1 MSTAEPCWSAETMK
15 TMKTLGTLGAFAFLA
30 LFAWPAP
37 LYAGQNPQPNA
48 QQEDADAKKNEQQA
62 RVLLDSMV
70 KALGG
75 AAWLNLPGYEL
86 IGRTSGF
93 YQGKP
98 TGEITDF
105 FDYYAPPDKER
116 VEFGKKRQVAQIFV
130 GNEGWEVTYRGKR
143 ALPKDQLDDY
153 LRRRDHSVGVV
164 VRSWLKDPRTIL
176 IYGGQE
182 TVERH
187 LADKVTLLSSTND
200 NLTVELDAET
210 HLPLRKSF
218 EWRDPLYKDKNT
230 EAEEYDDYHTIS
242 GFPTAFTITRLHN
255 DDMSNQRFLYNAIY
269 GGAVPPDMFD
279 PDAAARKLK
288 K

>member
-1 MSTAEPCWSAETMK
+1 MKRLRIVALPCVA
-15 TMKTLGTLGAFAFLA
+15 LLCVFAL
-30 LFAWPAP
+30 PGP
-37 LYAGQNPQPNA
+37 LHG
-48 QQEDADAKKNEQQA
+48 QEDAAGKQNDQKA
-62 RVLLDSMV
+62 RALLDTMV

-98 TGEITDF
+98 TGDITDF

-116 VEFGKKRQVAQIFV
+116 VEFGKKRQVAQIFT

-164 VRSWLKDPRTIL
+164 VRTWLKDPGTIL

-187 LADKVTLLSSTND
+187 LADKITLLSTTND
-200 NLTVELDAET
+200 NVTLELDAET

-218 EWRDPLYKDKNT
+218 EWRDPVYKDKNT

-242 GFPTAFTITRLHN
+242 GFPTAFTLTRFHN
-255 DDMSNQRFLYNAIY
+255 DDMTNQRFLYNAIY
-269 GGAVPPDMFD
+269 GGALPPAMFNV
-279 PDAAARKLK
+279 DATAAKLK

>member
-1 MSTAEPCWSAETMK
+1 
-15 TMKTLGTLGAFAFLA
+15 
-30 LFAWPAP
+30 
-37 LYAGQNPQPNA
+37 
-48 QQEDADAKKNEQQA
+48 
-62 RVLLDSMV
+62 VLLDSMV

-164 VRSWLKDPRTIL
+164 VRSWLKDP
-176 IYGGQE
+176 GPS
-182 TVERH
+182 
-187 LADKVTLLSSTND
+187 LS
-200 NLTVELDAET
+200 
-210 HLPLRKSF
+210 
-218 EWRDPLYKDKNT
+218 
-230 EAEEYDDYHTIS
+230 
-242 GFPTAFTITRLHN
+242 
-255 DDMSNQRFLYNAIY
+255 M
-269 GGAVPPDMFD
+269 
-279 PDAAARKLK
+279 AARRPSSATWRTR
-288 K
+288 

>member
-1 MSTAEPCWSAETMK
+1 MK
-15 TMKTLGTLGAFAFLA
+15 RLWVVALLSVALLFVFTLH
-30 LFAWPAP
+30 AP
-37 LYAGQNPQPNA
+37 LRA
-48 QQEDADAKKNEQQA
+48 QQEDAAGKQNDQKA
-62 RVLLDSMV
+62 RVLLDTMV

-75 AAWLNLPGYEL
+75 NAWLNLPGYEL
-86 IGRTSGF
+86 IGRTSAF

-98 TGEITDF
+98 TGEIMDF

-116 VEFGKKRQVAQIFV
+116 VEFGKKRQVAQIFI

-143 ALPKDQLDDY
+143 ALPKDQLADY

-164 VRSWLKDPRTIL
+164 IRTWLKDPRTIL

-187 LADKVTLLSSTND
+187 LADKITLLSATND
-200 NLTVELDAET
+200 NVTLELDAET

-218 EWRDPLYKDKNT
+218 EWRDPVYKDKNT
-230 EAEEYDDYHTIS
+230 EAEEYDDYHAIS
-242 GFPTAFTITRLHN
+242 GFPTAFTVTRFHN
-255 DDMSNQRFLYNAIY
+255 DDMNNQRFLYNAIY
-269 GGAVPPDMFD
+269 GGAVPPGMFD
-279 PDAAARKLK
+279 PDAAAAKLK